1 MKALRASGACARVQ
15 HARKRKPSRSTLRSL
30 TDTHKPTFS
39 SDSLHLLLPPVQ
51 RLSGAAAGLVR
62 GGPVELVQHFVA
74 QCNAR
79 TQHHLDALLRADEDE
94 VAATGGSSSRSADL
108 LRSGIHFRL
117 EQVAPHASNWREA
130 MSLSADPRH
139 APASL
144 RQLAELSDLLCSAT
158 SRAKSV
164 GGENAAEEEPLS
176 TAREWESG
184 VLTSVARR
192 ALVGGI
198 YTSAEVFLVQ
208 DESVDLRDT
217 WDFVERRLDEL
228 GDVSTTLD
236 GATDVAAALGA
247 GAASLGTIL
256 SSLSFDDTTRWTKD
270 STGKQDS

>member
-1 MKALRASGACARVQ
+1 M
-15 HARKRKPSRSTLRSL
+15 
-30 TDTHKPTFS
+30 
-39 SDSLHLLLPPVQ
+39 Q